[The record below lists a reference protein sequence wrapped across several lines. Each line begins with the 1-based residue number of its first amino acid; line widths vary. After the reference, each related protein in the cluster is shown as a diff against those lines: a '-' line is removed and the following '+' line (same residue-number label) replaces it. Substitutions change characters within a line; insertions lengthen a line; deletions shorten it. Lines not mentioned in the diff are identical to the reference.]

1 MMDIGAKREYA
12 QNYLNK
18 RFKNLPEKLYFVGF
32 IIYSLVNYLRGTM
45 FTQYLS
51 SPLLYDFM
59 KISSVFIVLKILLFD
74 DWKLKDFII
83 FFLLGILIEFTCRI
97 SYDYDIYYYCL
108 LVLGAKN
115 IKFSR
120 ILKTYLVL
128 ISSALILTIV
138 ASQLGLVYNI
148 TFGRSGTPIVRYA
161 LGAVYPTDFAAR
173 VFYLMLF
180 YAVFKKFKLN
190 IPEYISLF
198 ALTVAMYVLTDTRL
212 DTILMLLVIIIAIFY
227 RPIIKFVSYISTRL
241 MSFLI
246 AAFVAFNILLAYF
259 FVPSNPVFSIINKIL
274 SQRLVYGHLVFK
286 RYNVP
291 LLGQFI
297 PQVGNGGLH
306 KGPYNY
312 FFVDSSFIR
321 VLMMHGVWAF
331 ILTMTLIIFLSH
343 KFISKKYIVL
353 EIALL
358 LVILSSVIDQH
369 MWEISFNI
377 LFVGLFAKISDE
389 YAVHKNDLR
398 S

>member
-1 MMDIGAKREYA
+1 MMDIVAKREHI
-12 QNYLNK
+12 QDYLNK
-18 RFKNLPEKLYFVGF
+18 KVNKLPEKLYFVGF
-32 IIYSLVNYLRGTM
+32 IIYALVNYLRGTM

-51 SPLLYDFM
+51 SPVLYDFM
-59 KISSVFIVLKILLFD
+59 KISAIFIVLKILLFD
-74 DWKLKDFII
+74 DWKLKDLLI
-83 FFLLGILIEFTCRI
+83 FLSVGILIEFTCRV
-97 SYDYDIYYYCL
+97 SYDYDIFYYCL
-108 LVLGAKN
+108 LILGAKN
-115 IKFSR
+115 IEFSK
-120 ILKTYLVL
+120 ILKTYLIL
-128 ISSALILTIV
+128 ISTALVITII
-138 ASQLGLVYNI
+138 ASQFGLVYNI

-190 IPEYISLF
+190 LPEYISLA

-212 DTILMLLVIIIAIFY
+212 DTILMLLVILIAIFY
-227 RPIIKFVSYISTRL
+227 RPVIKLVNRISVRL
-241 MSFLI
+241 MSLLI
-246 AAFVAFNILLAYF
+246 TAFVAFNILLAYF
-259 FVPSNPVFSIINKIL
+259 FIPSNPIFKIINKVL

-306 KGPYNY
+306 NGPYNY

-321 VLMMHGVWAF
+321 VLMMHGLWAF

-377 LFVGLFAKISDE
+377 IFVGLFAKISDE
-389 YAVHKNDLR
+389 YAESGNDLKV
-398 S
+398 